1 MGLVKLTDRRGV
13 THAAE
18 GVNGDALMPHLRKL
32 KVGIVGL
39 CGGNAACG
47 TCHVHVAPDWVD
59 RVGPPV
65 DEFEEELLAEL
76 DNRQPNSR
84 LTCQIPFTAEL
95 DGVELTV
102 ATTY

>member
-1 MGLVKLTDRRGV
+1 MGAVKLTGRHGV

-18 GVNGDALMPHLRKL
+18 AVEGTALMPQLRKL

-47 TCHVHVAPDWVD
+47 TCHVYVAPDWVD
-59 RVGPPV
+59 RVGSA

-76 DNRQPNSR
+76 ENRQPNSR
-84 LTCQIPFTAEL
+84 LSCQISFTAEL

-102 ATTY
+102 ATNH